1 MFQISSQAS
10 RFSLSTAINIP
21 GLEEVK
27 GSLDH
32 DRARLQ
38 NHIRDLEKEQL
49 QTEHKVQS
57 FQEELQRAQAAG
69 SQQQQEEKELQ
80 SRLLNEVEERERS
93 HQELHQLRK
102 QMSELERNL
111 EQTRQELNKTR
122 SHSGQLEEQWHARE
136 QDLLVHLED
145 SRVKEK
151 RLEDQKHNL
160 EVCLVD
166 ATQQIQ
172 ELKAK
177 LGGAEGRVRALE
189 TQLTQLECAK
199 REIEQK
205 LFSVVSTLRRIG
217 GIQLDGS
224 VSMPYRLLS
233 PSRRWSPAR
242 GHEDKDGSIDVDP
255 EVVRKGVRNLMQQV
269 AQIERERASNS
280 ESELKAEVQR
290 LQRSLME
297 TMSSQQTET
306 ERLKHMQ
313 KALTNCEN
321 DRRVVSK
328 RLETTQNSLAEMLR
342 NNQILQDQVTRLN
355 NELANNEVHKSGLE
369 SQLRWAEPG
378 KIALGL
384 TCAIFQT
391 GSMACGYSD
400 GLSSGG
406 GVEDAAA
413 FGAKRTQ

>member
-10 RFSLSTAINIP
+10 RFSLSTAINLP

-27 GSLDH
+27 GSLDL

-38 NHIRDLEKEQL
+38 DQIRDLEKEQL

-69 SQQQQEEKELQ
+69 SQPQQEEKELQ

-102 QMSELERNL
+102 Q
-111 EQTRQELNKTR
+111 QY
-122 SHSGQLEEQWHARE
+122 
-136 QDLLVHLED
+136 LLVHLED

-172 ELKAK
+172 ELKTE

-269 AQIERERASNS
+269 AQIERERCDHQSRALASLEERCISLKSTIDQLNCSLEKASNS

-400 GLSSGG
+400 GLSSRG
-406 GVEDAAA
+406 GVEDAPA